1 MTTETP
7 QSGKL
12 AEWIEAFEAAERR
25 MEEIAGGLS
34 AEQMNFRPARRA
46 WSVGQCLDH
55 LAVSLRVYLDPME
68 PIVEQARDAGRT
80 GGEPYG
86 RGPFMGRYLI
96 RALKKPGKR
105 YPAPKSFQPR
115 NGELA
120 PDAVRADF
128 AAQLG
133 RLESAAKASE
143 GLALGEI
150 RMPWPAFSPVKLSL
164 AQAFELQAVHLHRHL
179 QQAERVTRAPGFPG
193 GAEGQE

>member
-12 AEWIEAFEAAERR
+12 KEWVEAFEAARR
-25 MEEIAGGLS
+25 RAEEIAGGLS
-34 AEQMNFRPARRA
+34 AEQVNFRPAPGR

-55 LAVSLRVYLDPME
+55 LAVSVRVYLDPME
-68 PIVEQARDAGRT
+68 PVGERARVAGRT

-86 RGPFMGRYLI
+86 RGPFMGRFLI

-105 YPAPKSFQPR
+105 YPAPKGFRPR
-115 NGELA
+115 GGELA

-128 AAQLG
+128 QAQVG
-133 RLESAAKASE
+133 RLEAAAKASE
-143 GLALGEI
+143 GLALGAI

-164 AQAFELQAVHLHRHL
+164 AQAFELQALHLHRHL
-179 QQAERVTRAPGFPG
+179 DQAERVTQAPGFPG
-193 GAEGQE
+193 